1 MYYLSNSTA
10 LLVQNLGFFLVIES
24 KTMLK
29 NSQKIVQNPFDVQNL
44 GAKMEDKRVLATISI
59 MFGLDLHMPMD
70 VDPPAPDRKPAAEP
84 PKKEEPEKPKYDD
97 LPENRRLALQE
108 KDQGNEFYKK
118 KDLENALKHYQK
130 AMEHDPN
137 DITFYTNMAA
147 VYFEQ
152 KEYEKCIK
160 ECEKAIEIGRENRA
174 DFKLIAKAFTRI
186 GEFLCFYNNACC
198 FDLQFCFFFLGLYFN

>member
-1 MYYLSNSTA
+1 
-10 LLVQNLGFFLVIES
+10 
-24 KTMLK
+24 
-29 NSQKIVQNPFDVQNL
+29 
-44 GAKMEDKRVLATISI
+44 MEDKRVLAIISI
-59 MFGLDLHMPMD
+59 MFGLDLQMPMD
-70 VDPPAPDRKPAAEP
+70 VDPPAPEKKSEEP

-108 KDQGNEFYKK
+108 KDQGNESYKK
-118 KDLENALKHYQK
+118 KDLEKALKHYQK
-130 AMEHDPN
+130 AVEHDPT

-186 GEFLCFYNNACC
+186 GKLNSLFLQSI
-198 FDLQFCFFFLGLYFN
+198 LHVLTKVFLRFILKIISHYFHICLSPIL